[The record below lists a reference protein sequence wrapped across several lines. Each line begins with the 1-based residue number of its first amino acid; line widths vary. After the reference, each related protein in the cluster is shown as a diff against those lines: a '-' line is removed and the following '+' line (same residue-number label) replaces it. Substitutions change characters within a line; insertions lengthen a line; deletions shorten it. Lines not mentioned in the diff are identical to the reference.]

1 MDRSTIDEYRSTI
14 IHIPFMLPYSVIAL
28 NYHASKKYH
37 QLKFCDYKKQTQFF
51 LNNKRGFIG
60 RTLVVGYRIEVLKQ
74 ILESFGKDKNQDG
87 SRFLSL
93 TSSQIWLAS
102 MFPSGNDSKRRSS
115 RKASQEDKNNYL
127 LQL

>member
-1 MDRSTIDEYRSTI
+1 
-14 IHIPFMLPYSVIAL
+14 MLPYSVIAL

-51 LNNKRGFIG
+51 FNNERGFIG
-60 RTLVVGYRIEVLKQ
+60 RTLEVGYRIEVLNQ
-74 ILESFGKDKNQDG
+74 ILESFGKDRNQDG
-87 SRFLSL
+87 FRFLSL

-102 MFPSGNDSKRRSS
+102 MFPSGSNSKRSS
-115 RKASQEDKNNYL
+115 RRKASQEDKNNYL

>member
-1 MDRSTIDEYRSTI
+1 
-14 IHIPFMLPYSVIAL
+14 MLPYSVIVL

-51 LNNKRGFIG
+51 FNNKRRFIG
-60 RTLVVGYRIEVLKQ
+60 RTLEVGYRIEVLNQ

-87 SRFLSL
+87 FRFLSL
-93 TSSQIWLAS
+93 TSSQMWLAITS
-102 MFPSGNDSKRRSS
+102 SGSDSKRSGS